1 MQEGV
6 REVLVSFCKLRHL
19 KRLKWCS
26 VSIRLICMLQFIT
39 KRQADTLSHIPQAQI
54 YTNIPQMINVNVLV
68 SLKEGANSEVFL
80 GVSHRSAGSLD
91 SKDHTHHPFIPKSL
105 DIFNRKCVLPS
116 FKPNCII
123 MF

>member
-1 MQEGV
+1 MQEGA

-26 VSIRLICMLQFIT
+26 VSIRLICTLQFIT

-91 SKDHTHHPFIPKSL
+91 SKDHTHTIPSYLKVW
-105 DIFNRKCVLPS
+105 IFLIGNVSYPHLNP
-116 FKPNCII
+116 IV
-123 MF
+123 